1 MNTSQMSTSAIVDTL
16 GELKAKQSELAKIE
30 AKLKDAIAKRMGRLD
45 TNELDGD
52 LFRVVMVIA
61 RRESIDTAEVK
72 RLLAEPPMKVTT
84 ATSFRVNALRK
95 DA

>member
-1 MNTSQMSTSAIVDTL
+1 MNTSQMSTAAIVDAL
-16 GELKAKQSELAKIE
+16 GQLKAQQSDLAKVE
-30 AKLKDAIAKRMGRLD
+30 KKLKDAIAKRMGRLD

-52 LFRVVMVIA
+52 LFRVVMVTA
-61 RRESIDTAEVK
+61 RRESIDAEEVK

>member
-1 MNTSQMSTSAIVDTL
+1 MNTSQMTTAAIVDTL

-52 LFRVVMVIA
+52 LFRVVMVTA
-61 RRESIDTAEVK
+61 RRESLDTAEVK

>member
-1 MNTSQMSTSAIVDTL
+1 MNTSQMSTAAIVDAL
-16 GELKAKQSELAKIE
+16 GQLKAQQSDLAKVE
-30 AKLKDAIAKRMGRLD
+30 KKLKEAIAKRMGRLD

>member
-1 MNTSQMSTSAIVDTL
+1 MNTSQMSTSAIVDAL
-16 GELKAKQSELAKIE
+16 GQLKAKQSELAKIE

-61 RRESIDTAEVK
+61 RRESLDTAEVK

>member
-16 GELKAKQSELAKIE
+16 GQLKAKQSELAKIE

-61 RRESIDTAEVK
+61 RRESLDTAEVK

>member
-1 MNTSQMSTSAIVDTL
+1 MNTSQMTTAAIVDAL
-16 GELKAKQSELAKIE
+16 GSLKAKQSELAKIE

-52 LFRVVMVIA
+52 LFRVVRVIA
-61 RRESIDTAEVK
+61 RRESLDTAEVK
-72 RLLAEPPMKVTT
+72 HLLAEPPMKVTT

>member
-1 MNTSQMSTSAIVDTL
+1 MNTSQMSTAAIVDAL
-16 GELKAKQSELAKIE
+16 GQLKAQQSDLAKVE
-30 AKLKDAIAKRMGRLD
+30 KKLKDAIAKRMGRLD
-45 TNELDGD
+45 TNALDGD
-52 LFRVVMVIA
+52 LFRVVMVTA
-61 RRESIDTAEVK
+61 RRESLDAEEVK